1 MLIIDWT
8 SEQYFTNWEEWLESF
23 DYEKMLQEIINEK
36 RTDDKDSA
44 LDILIAECISAKT
57 ITVLYPDFNNFEN
70 NQFELIFNER
80 KE

>member
-1 MLIIDWT
+1 MLIIDWS
-8 SEQYFTNWEEWLESF
+8 SEQYFTSWEEWLESF
-23 DYEKMLQEIINEK
+23 DYEKIIQEIINEK
-36 RTDDKDSA
+36 RTDDKNSA
-44 LDILIAECISAKT
+44 LDIFITECISAKT